1 MTENTLPL
9 LFIAGEK
16 TWEMPQLSSFNKL
29 PARATLIPYPTAA
42 VALTLDREKSP
53 WFLNLNGEWDFK
65 IKARPESVTTDEL
78 SNGGWTPIEVPG
90 NFTMQGFGHPQYT
103 NVIMPFPN
111 DPPHV
116 PEENPTGMYR
126 RTFSVPSDWQGRRIV
141 LHFGGCE
148 GVLYVYVNG
157 QPIGISKD
165 ARTPAEFDISA
176 HVNYGQ
182 DQANELVVVVVQWS
196 DASFIEDQDHWWQAG
211 LQREVLLY
219 TTGSPH
225 LQDIF
230 VQTELSEN
238 LQQAV
243 LQLTCKIGFP
253 GESYADTS
261 IEAQLFDADGNAAF
275 SAPLIAEGATYL
287 NQWHTFNRTR
297 NEIALNQTISSPKLW
312 SAESPYLYTLV
323 VTFKTANGCESV
335 SCTVGFRQIE
345 IRERQLLINGK
356 AVMIKGMNHHD
367 HDPVTGSAVS
377 RELMEKDVQLMKQFN
392 VNAVRTSHYPK
403 DPYWLD
409 LCDRYGLYVIDEA
422 NIESHAFNHDICKD
436 SRYTNAFVERVQNM
450 VERDK
455 NHASVILWSLGNE
468 SGYGPNHEA
477 AAGWIRK
484 ADPTR
489 PLHYEGAIDR
499 NTGKEWTGGQRVTD
513 IICPMYPPIKD
524 IVAWAQE
531 SAGNSVI
538 DQRPMILCEYSHAMG
553 NSNGSLAD
561 YWAAFEKYPG
571 LQGGFIWEWIDHGI
585 QKVAADGKPYWAYGG
600 DFGDVPNDVN
610 FCTDG
615 IVWPDRTPH
624 PGLYEFKKLAQPVR
638 VESVDVA
645 QGKICIVNKQDFT
658 SLDWLEGEWE
668 LIVEGTSVLSGKLP
682 SLQIAPH
689 ESLDITLDAVA
700 SNYAVGERFL
710 NFRFCQRENT
720 M

>member
-65 IKARPESVTTDEL
+65 IKARLESVTTDEL

-238 LQQAV
+238 LQQGV
-243 LQLTCKIGFP
+243 LQLTCKVGFP
-253 GESYADTS
+253 GESCADTS

-297 NEIALNQTISSPKLW
+297 NELTLNKTISTPKLW

-335 SCTVGFRQIE
+335 SCKVGFRQIE

-367 HDPVTGSAVS
+367 HDPIAGSAVS
-377 RELMEKDVQLMKQFN
+377 RELMEKDIQLMKQFN

-422 NIESHAFNHDICKD
+422 NIESHAFYYDVCRD
-436 SRYTNAFVERVQNM
+436 PRYTRAFVERLQNM

-455 NHASVILWSLGNE
+455 NHPSIILWSLGNE
-468 SGYGPNHEA
+468 SGYGPNHDA
-477 AAGWIRK
+477 AAGWVRGG
-484 ADPTR
+484 DPTR
-489 PLHYEGAIDR
+489 PLHYEGAIARWDHGR
-499 NTGKEWTGGQRVTD
+499 FQGGERVTD
-513 IICPMYPPIKD
+513 VVTTMYPRIKD
-524 IVAWAQE
+524 IVTWAK
-531 SAGNSVI
+531 NSN
-538 DQRPMILCEYSHAMG
+538 DRRPLILCEYSHTMG

-561 YWAAFEKYPG
+561 YWQAFESNHG
-571 LQGGFIWEWIDHGI
+571 LPGGFLWEWVDHGI
-585 QKVAADGKPYWAYGG
+585 
-600 DFGDVPNDVN
+600 
-610 FCTDG
+610 
-615 IVWPDRTPH
+615 R
-624 PGLYEFKKLAQPVR
+624 
-638 VESVDVA
+638 
-645 QGKICIVNKQDFT
+645 QG
-658 SLDWLEGEWE
+658 
-668 LIVEGTSVLSGKLP
+668 
-682 SLQIAPH
+682 
-689 ESLDITLDAVA
+689 
-700 SNYAVGERFL
+700 R
-710 NFRFCQRENT
+710 
-720 M
+720 